1 MRKDTFVPRPVSEYD
16 LRLLRIFKV
25 VVECGGFAKA
35 EPVLNITR
43 STISVHISNLE
54 SRMKFK
60 LAKRGRGGFA
70 LTEQGKVVYEASL
83 KLFDTLNGFSVLINS
98 LDEEVSGELVILCS
112 DHVAV
117 APQLRLPEVI
127 AALNDRAPK
136 LQIAINN
143 ETAPTIEHALLA
155 GQAHVGIMPEFRN
168 IDALTYQPHF
178 EERFILCCGHRH
190 PFFEVPDEAITQDM
204 LLASQT
210 VYPGVDVNSAGIE
223 QLRLLNLSA
232 RAYQF
237 DTRTPLV
244 LSGRFLGFFPLSYIQ
259 PYIDRGEVRLIQPDQ
274 RYYDLRHAIVYQQT
288 SVMDAKVRL
297 FLDVCDEV
305 SRQVPVD

>member
-83 KLFDTLNGFSVLINS
+83 KLFDTLNGFSVLISS
-98 LDEEVSGELVILCS
+98 LDVEVSGELVILCS
-112 DHVAV
+112 DNVAV
-117 APQLRLPEVI
+117 SPQLRLPEVI
-127 AALNDRAPK
+127 ATLNDRAPK

-143 ETAPTIEHALLA
+143 DTAPSIENALLA

-168 IDALTYQPHF
+168 IDALSYQPNF
-178 EERFILCCGHRH
+178 EERFILCCGNKH
-190 PFFEVPDEAITQDM
+190 PFFTLSDDDISDEM
-204 LLASQT
+204 LHASQT

-223 QLRLLNLSA
+223 QLRRLNLSA

-244 LSGRFLGFFPLSYIQ
+244 LSGRYLGFFPLSYIQ
-259 PYIDRGEVRLIQPDQ
+259 PYIDRGQVRLVQPAE
-274 RYYDLRHAIVYQQT
+274 RYYDLRHVIVHRQS
-288 SVMDAKVRL
+288 SVMDTKVRL
-297 FLDVCDEV
+297 FLDVCDELAR
-305 SRQVPVD
+305 SPAS